1 MRLAQTILHDVTV
14 RLDSVTASLAW
25 PVERVTV
32 ACYSTL
38 TSQGMAVIVST
49 RNLFNWGYRT
59 AIVWLLSYSVIH
71 GYNTSGK
78 SKNKNLGQ
86 RKVRV
91 LLRGTLKKL
100 FRGGGDWWEKG
111 HVSKFWGVKRVDVD
125 NKSLVKGKH
134 NLHAEVGYLWNKK
147 QATYNFPTMNPSLK
161 TNSLRRWRWYI
172 RFRVFYHTFKVPE
185 VDGGGM
191 GVLKIS
197 PLGKRSLKNI
207 LLQDSFT
214 SVPLSSLVSNILNFW
229 SKLWKI

>member
-100 FRGGGDWWEKG
+100 FGGGRDWWEKG
-111 HVSKFWGVKRVDVD
+111 RVSKFWGVKRVDVD
-125 NKSLVKGKH
+125 NESLVKGKH
-134 NLHAEVGYLWNKK
+134 HLHAEGGGGTCGIKNKRHTTFQQWILLWRQIVSGGEGGTLDSEYFTILLKYQRLMEGGWGSWK
-147 QATYNFPTMNPSLK
+147 FRHWVREVLKTFYCRIVSHQSPSLLW
-161 TNSLRRWRWYI
+161 S
-172 RFRVFYHTFKVPE
+172 VTF
-185 VDGGGM
+185 
-191 GVLKIS
+191 
-197 PLGKRSLKNI
+197 
-207 LLQDSFT
+207 
-214 SVPLSSLVSNILNFW
+214 
-229 SKLWKI
+229 

>member
-100 FRGGGDWWEKG
+100 FGGGAGLMRKGACLKILRCKKGGCGQWKSCQGEAPSPCRGGG
-111 HVSKFWGVKRVDVD
+111 
-125 NKSLVKGKH
+125 
-134 NLHAEVGYLWNKK
+134 
-147 QATYNFPTMNPSLK
+147 
-161 TNSLRRWRWYI
+161 
-172 RFRVFYHTFKVPE
+172 
-185 VDGGGM
+185 
-191 GVLKIS
+191 GVL
-197 PLGKRSLKNI
+197 
-207 LLQDSFT
+207 
-214 SVPLSSLVSNILNFW
+214 VE
-229 SKLWKI
+229 